1 MHIENVQYE
10 DYYTEQNGNVQA
22 ICFAASYITA
32 IADFVTTPRAPSD
45 RAESVVSLFSGLAR
59 SACDPVKATAMH

>member
-22 ICFAASYITA
+22 ICFAAFYVTA
-32 IADFVTTPRAPSD
+32 IADFVTTPCAPSD
-45 RAESVVSLFSGLAR
+45 RAESFFTVQWSCALRL
-59 SACDPVKATAMH
+59 